1 MANSKFHQLREQV
14 KYLTAELNELKHQKV
29 SPDDARLQKE
39 QLKNARQ
46 QQAQAKQ
53 VLINPASTA
62 EELENAVPFL
72 PTTGLKEQAR
82 LDARSKR
89 LSAEM
94 KPAQN
99 LIVRKDLIASAKA
112 SYLTGDYDKWWA
124 SMKQA
129 GDTTFADGKRLPN
142 GKTRPSANAMKASQ
156 QLARNQYEA
165 QQRKME
171 EARLRPFGSTNKKTP
186 TMPTPLANW
195 FD

>member
-1 MANSKFHQLREQV
+1 MANSQFHQLREQV
-14 KYLTAELNELKHQKV
+14 KHLTAELNELKHQKI

-39 QLKNARQ
+39 QLNNARQ

-82 LDARSKR
+82 LDARAKR
-89 LSAEM
+89 LVAEM
-94 KPAQN
+94 KPPQK
-99 LIVRKDLIASAKA
+99 LIHRDDLINSAKA
-112 SYLTGDYDKWWA
+112 SHSRGEYQAWRNT
-124 SMKQA
+124 MKQA
-129 GDTTFADGKRLPN
+129 GDKTFADGKRLPN
-142 GKTRPSANAMKASQ
+142 GKTTPSANAMRASQ

-171 EARLRPFGSTNKKTP
+171 EARLRPLGSTNKKTP

-195 FD
+195 FN